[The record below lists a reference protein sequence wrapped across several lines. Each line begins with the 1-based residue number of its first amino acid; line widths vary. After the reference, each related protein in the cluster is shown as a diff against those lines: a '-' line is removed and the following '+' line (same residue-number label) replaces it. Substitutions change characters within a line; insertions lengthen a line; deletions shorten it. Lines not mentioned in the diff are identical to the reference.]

1 MARPR
6 APLAAAAVLALGLAT
21 ARSLLFVASAR
32 PTATRRSAV
41 AMRAKVWNPQTM
53 SFEDYTG
60 SAWENP
66 TVEGMS
72 SAMGLYFP
80 EMKPEK
86 PKKGYYYNRAW
97 KKVEANGPND
107 PTTAGLPGWD
117 IETNIAGERSFEQ
130 EQTYGWN
137 IGPGTDNVDERPVR

>member
-1 MARPR
+1 MARSG
-6 APLAAAAVLALGLAT
+6 AHVAAAAVLAFGLAT
-21 ARSLLFVASAR
+21 VRSLLFVAASR
-32 PTATRRSAV
+32 PAASRRAAV
-41 AMRAKVWNPQTM
+41 ALRAKVWNSATK
-53 SFEDYTG
+53 SFEDTG

-66 TVEGMS
+66 TAEGMS

-80 EMKPEK
+80 EMKPET